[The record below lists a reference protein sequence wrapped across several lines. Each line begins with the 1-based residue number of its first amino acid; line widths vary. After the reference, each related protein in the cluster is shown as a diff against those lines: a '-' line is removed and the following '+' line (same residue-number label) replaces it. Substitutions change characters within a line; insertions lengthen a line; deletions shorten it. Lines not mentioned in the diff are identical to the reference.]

1 MDLHP
6 PYHGVSP
13 LTFIS
18 NAHEKIDLSNL
29 YAPHSTGNQV
39 PRLLEPTCCLSAHCG
54 TKASDAVRRSRQAKR
69 TLMQAPITK
78 RDRRCFRLEA
88 IRPRRTPTLQILF
101 ASEYAG
107 MPRQSSC
114 TSYRALPMR
123 KACKHSKK
131 LVRTQNRSRSPHQ
144 IDDNPLKHT
153 LINSPPNLALP
164 FACLKAN
171 ERTGASTIS
180 DRHLSQRGRSMLDAA
195 GEVAG
200 PFAQTPRSPRY
211 P

>member
-1 MDLHP
+1 MLSEDLAKPNARSCKP
-6 PYHGVSP
+6 PSPNGTGGVSGLKP
-13 LTFIS
+13 S
-18 NAHEKIDLSNL
+18 
-29 YAPHSTGNQV
+29 APAARPPCKS
-39 PRLLEPTCCLSAHCG
+39 C
-54 TKASDAVRRSRQAKR
+54 SRPN
-69 TLMQAPITK
+69 TL
-78 RDRRCFRLEA
+78 
-88 IRPRRTPTLQILF
+88 
-101 ASEYAG
+101 G

-200 PFAQTPRSPRY
+200 PFAQTPRFLRY